1 MKKCRVLKKCLYY
14 DMDFDVV
21 KVEDYI
27 ITLDTFDGEK
37 HFTLDEVEEV
47 KKRDFCVL
55 NNRTNKVITIIKA
68 YDRQEVS
75 KQFKGRKNIKIITKG
90 KYQKEQQLI
99 KEDKKRREQL
109 LKKGVLIRALDI
121 PKK

>member
-14 DMDFDVV
+14 DMVFDVV

>member
-14 DMDFDVV
+14 DMVFDVV

-47 KKRDFCVL
+47 KKRDFYVL

>member
-1 MKKCRVLKKCLYY
+1 MV
-14 DMDFDVV
+14 FDVV

-47 KKRDFCVL
+47 KKRDFYVL